1 MRLVEEVADLLVLEH
16 ALVHTLRDRQTVL
29 LKRGNGGLHEMN
41 GVVAQCIRRH
51 GITLETVSRGPGKI
65 LADARELVQWRPT
78 IRDTTR

>member
-1 MRLVEEVADLLVLEH
+1 
-16 ALVHTLRDRQTVL
+16 
-29 LKRGNGGLHEMN
+29 MN